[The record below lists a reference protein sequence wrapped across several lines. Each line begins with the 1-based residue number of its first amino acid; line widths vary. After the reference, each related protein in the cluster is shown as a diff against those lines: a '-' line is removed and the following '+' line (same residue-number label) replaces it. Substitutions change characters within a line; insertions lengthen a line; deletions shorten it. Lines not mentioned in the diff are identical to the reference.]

1 MLIAIKTA
9 AADADKL
16 LKSNKQPAAVAWA
29 PVKVVLS
36 PGINNLKLISS
47 IHHSWGVY
55 RRTQHVKNAHK
66 IRPKNQVLPVT
77 VRARLQPKGQEFL
90 GPNSKTARSA
100 GQKSQNGIRNCIHTP
115 LK

>member
-47 IHHSWGVY
+47 IHQS
-55 RRTQHVKNAHK
+55 
-66 IRPKNQVLPVT
+66 
-77 VRARLQPKGQEFL
+77 
-90 GPNSKTARSA
+90 
-100 GQKSQNGIRNCIHTP
+100 
-115 LK
+115 